1 MEGLW
6 RRKKRNWMTNRSQ
19 SCKDGGKST
28 ASRRNSQCKDPNMGQ
43 RWVFS
48 GKRRKTR
55 RPGQCGVRSVRRMQ
69 AQITW
74 GAVSPAQERVGILL
88 QARWKSLE
96 GLRKMTLS
104 DVCVCVVFL
113 FLFLRKFFAERIGG
127 DKTWKQRTQ
136 LGDFYFCEKQW
147 WFELVVK
154 WRWEGHRFGFG

>member
-113 FLFLRKFFAERIGG
+113 FLFLRKILCRTYWRGQNLEAEDPIR
-127 DKTWKQRTQ
+127 
-136 LGDFYFCEKQW
+136 
-147 WFELVVK
+147 WFLFLWEAMVVWTCGK
-154 WRWEGHRFGFG
+154 VEMRRA